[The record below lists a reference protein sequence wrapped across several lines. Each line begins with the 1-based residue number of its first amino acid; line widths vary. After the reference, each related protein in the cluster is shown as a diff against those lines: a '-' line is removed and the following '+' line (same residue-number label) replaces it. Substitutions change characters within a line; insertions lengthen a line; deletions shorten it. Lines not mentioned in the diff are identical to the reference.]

1 MPRRRPRRVHG
12 RPAELTTDTR
22 ENAQPQPGQTIGGAL
37 HKATI
42 RDVDV
47 AGKRVLVRVDF
58 NVPME
63 GGRIVDDSRIR
74 AALPTIT
81 DLVERNAAVILMTHL
96 GRPDGHVDEAY
107 RTRPLAERL
116 SQLLRRPVHHLD
128 DCIGP
133 AVEAAVTAM
142 RDGDIV
148 MLENVRFHPGET
160 KNDPVFAKQLAALGD
175 LYVDDAFGAAH
186 RAHASTAGIAQYLPA
201 VAGLL
206 MEREIKTLGRIMV
219 DPPHPLVAIIG
230 GSKISTKIGVVQ
242 SLLKRVD
249 RMCIGGAMANTFFKA
264 KGMEMG
270 RSLVEEDQLDVARS
284 LLSSAGLVLP
294 LDAVIATDAR
304 PGVKVETV
312 AIDAVPAD
320 MKVLDVGP
328 MTVERFLQTC
338 DGAHAVVWNGPLGVY
353 EVPPFDRGTDA
364 LAEGLAG
371 SDAETIIGGGDLVAA
386 LQKQHLSDRMSF
398 VSTGGGAT
406 LEFLEGKILPGIAV
420 LRDKNHA

>member
-1 MPRRRPRRVHG
+1 VGLLLPGRRPERVHG
-12 RPAELTTDTR
+12 RPAELTTDATV
-22 ENAQPQPGQTIGGAL
+22 GGAL

-42 RDVDV
+42 HDVDV

-58 NVPME
+58 NAPME
-63 GGRIVDDSRIR
+63 AGRIVDDTRIR

-81 DLVERNAAVILMTHL
+81 DLVERNARVIVMTHL
-96 GRPDGHVDEAY
+96 GRPDGQVDEAY

-116 SQLLRRPVHHLD
+116 SQLLERPVRHLD

-142 RDGDIV
+142 RDGDVV
-148 MLENVRFHPGET
+148 MLENVRFHRGET
-160 KNDPVFAKQLAALGD
+160 KNDPVFAKQLASLGD
-175 LYVDDAFGAAH
+175 LYVNDAFGAAH

-206 MEREIKTLGRIMV
+206 MEREIATLGRIMV

-230 GSKISTKIGVVQ
+230 GSKISTKIGVVR
-242 SLLKRVD
+242 SLLQRVD
-249 RMCIGGAMANTFFKA
+249 RLCIGGAMACTFFKA
-264 KGMEMG
+264 KGLEMG
-270 RSLVEEDQLDVARS
+270 RSLVEDDQLEVARS
-284 LLSSAGLVLP
+284 LLNAAGQGNGTLVLP
-294 LDAVIATDAR
+294 LDAVIATEAR

-353 EVPPFDRGTDA
+353 EVPPFDHGTDA

-386 LQKQHLSDRMSF
+386 LQKQHLADRMSF

-406 LEFLEGKILPGIAV
+406 LEFLEGKVLPGIAV
-420 LRDKNHA
+420 LRDKNDA

>member
-1 MPRRRPRRVHG
+1 M
-12 RPAELTTDTR
+12 R
-22 ENAQPQPGQTIGGAL
+22 ENPQPQPGQTIGGAL

-160 KNDPVFAKQLAALGD
+160 KNDPMFAKQLAALGD

-264 KGMEMG
+264 KGIEIG

>member
-1 MPRRRPRRVHG
+1 VPGRRPHRVHG
-12 RPAELTTDTR
+12 RPAELTTD
-22 ENAQPQPGQTIGGAL
+22 ATIGGAL
-37 HKATI
+37 QKATI

-63 GGRIVDDSRIR
+63 AGRIVDDTRIR
-74 AALPTIT
+74 EAIPTIRN
-81 DLVERNAAVILMTHL
+81 LVERRARLILMTHL
-96 GRPDGHVDEAY
+96 GRPDGQVDEAY
-107 RTRPLAERL
+107 RTTPLAIRL
-116 SQLLRRPVHHLD
+116 GELMERPVRHVD
-128 DCIGP
+128 ECVGP
-133 AVEAAVTAM
+133 AVEAAVHALL
-142 RDGDIV
+142 DGDIL
-148 MLENVRFHPGET
+148 MLENIRFHPEET
-160 KNDPVFAKQLAALGD
+160 KNDPAFARQLAALGD
-175 LYVDDAFGAAH
+175 LYVNDAFGTAH

-206 MEREIKTLGRIMV
+206 MEREIKTLGRIMT
-219 DPPHPLVAIIG
+219 DPPHPLVAIVG
-230 GSKISTKIGVVQ
+230 GSKISTKIGVLN
-242 SLLKRVD
+242 SLLRRVD
-249 RMCIGGAMANTFFKA
+249 RLCIGGAMACTLLKA
-264 KGMEMG
+264 KGLEMG
-270 RSLVEEDQLDVARS
+270 RSLVEDDQLDVARS
-284 LLSSAGLVLP
+284 LLASGGTLVLP
-294 LDAVIATDAR
+294 LDAVIAAEAR
-304 PGVKVETV
+304 PGVKIETV

-386 LQKQHLSDRMSF
+386 LQKQHLADRMSF

-406 LEFLEGKILPGIAV
+406 LEFLEGKTLPGIAA
-420 LRDKNHA
+420 LRDRADA

>member
-1 MPRRRPRRVHG
+1 VPGRRPHRVHG
-12 RPAELTTDTR
+12 RPAELTTD
-22 ENAQPQPGQTIGGAL
+22 ATIGGAL

-47 AGKRVLVRVDF
+47 AAKRVLVRVDF

-63 GGRIVDDSRIR
+63 AGRIVDDSRIR
-74 AALPTIT
+74 AALPTIE
-81 DLVERNAAVILMTHL
+81 DLVERSARVILMTHL
-96 GRPDGHVDEAY
+96 GRPDGQVDEAY
-107 RTRPLAERL
+107 RTTPLAKRL
-116 SQLLRRPVHHLD
+116 TELMGRQVRHLD
-128 DCIGP
+128 DCVGP
-133 AVEAAVTAM
+133 AVEAAVKAM
-142 RDGDIV
+142 RDGDII

-160 KNDPVFAKQLAALGD
+160 KNDPAFARQLANLGD
-175 LYVDDAFGAAH
+175 LYVNDAFGAAH
-186 RAHASTAGIAQYLPA
+186 RAHASTAGLAEFLPA

-206 MEREIKTLGRIMV
+206 MEREVKTLGRIMV

-230 GSKISTKIGVVQ
+230 GSKISSKIGVVR

-249 RMCIGGAMANTFFKA
+249 RLCIGGAMACTLFKA
-264 KGMEMG
+264 KGLEMG

-284 LLSSAGLVLP
+284 LLTSAGQGSTLVLP
-294 LDAVIATDAR
+294 LDAVIAADAR
-304 PGVKVETV
+304 PGVKVATV

-338 DGAHAVVWNGPLGVY
+338 DGAHAIVWNGPLGVY

-386 LQKQHLSDRMSF
+386 LQKQHLADRMSF

-420 LRDKNHA
+420 LRDKTNA

>member
-1 MPRRRPRRVHG
+1 VGLFVPGRRPHGFHG
-12 RPAELTTDTR
+12 RPAELTTD
-22 ENAQPQPGQTIGGAL
+22 ATIGGAL

-63 GGRIVDDSRIR
+63 AGRIVDDSRIR
-74 AALPTIT
+74 AAVPTIK
-81 DLVERNAAVILMTHL
+81 DLVERGARVILLTHL
-96 GRPDGHVDEAY
+96 GRPDGQVDEAY
-107 RTRPLAERL
+107 RTTPLAERL
-116 SQLLRRPVHHLD
+116 SELMGRPVRHLD
-128 DCIGP
+128 DSIGP
-133 AVEAAVTAM
+133 AVESAVKAM

-160 KNDPVFAKQLAALGD
+160 KNDPGFARQLAALGD
-175 LYVDDAFGAAH
+175 LYVNDAFGAAH
-186 RAHASTAGIAQYLPA
+186 RAHASTAGIAEYLPA

-206 MEREIKTLGRIMV
+206 MEREITTLGRIMV

-230 GSKISTKIGVVQ
+230 GSKISTKIGVVR
-242 SLLKRVD
+242 SLLQRVD
-249 RMCIGGAMANTFFKA
+249 RLCIGGAMAGTFLKA
-264 KGMEMG
+264 KGLEMG
-270 RSLVEEDQLDVARS
+270 RSLIEEDQLDVARS
-284 LLSSAGLVLP
+284 LLASAGQGSGTLVLP
-294 LDAVIATDAR
+294 LDAVIAAEAR
-304 PGVKVETV
+304 SNVKVETV

-338 DGAHAVVWNGPLGVY
+338 DGAHAIVWNGPLGVY

-386 LQKQHLSDRMSF
+386 LQKRHLADRMSF

-420 LRDKNHA
+420 LRDKNDA

>member
-1 MPRRRPRRVHG
+1 M
-12 RPAELTTDTR
+12 
-22 ENAQPQPGQTIGGAL
+22 
-37 HKATI
+37 
-42 RDVDV
+42 
-47 AGKRVLVRVDF
+47 LVRVDF

-63 GGRIVDDSRIR
+63 AGQIVDDSRIR
-74 AALPTIT
+74 AAIPTIK
-81 DLVERNAAVILMTHL
+81 DLVERRARVILMTHL
-96 GRPDGHVDEAY
+96 GRPDGQVDDAY
-107 RTRPLAERL
+107 RTTPLAERL
-116 SQLLRRPVHHLD
+116 AELLGRPVRHLD
-128 DCIGP
+128 DCVGP
-133 AVEAAVTAM
+133 AVEAAVQAM
-142 RDGDIV
+142 QDGDIV

-160 KNDPVFAKQLAALGD
+160 KNDPVFATQLAALGD
-175 LYVDDAFGAAH
+175 LFVNDAFGAAH
-186 RAHASTAGIAQYLPA
+186 RAHASTAGIAQHLPA

-219 DPPHPLVAIIG
+219 DPPRPFVAIIG
-230 GSKISTKIGVVQ
+230 GSKISTKIGVVR
-242 SLLKRVD
+242 SLLQRVD
-249 RMCIGGAMANTFFKA
+249 RLCIGGAMACTFFKA
-264 KGMEMG
+264 KGLEMG

-284 LLSSAGLVLP
+284 LLASAGQGSGTLVLP
-294 LDAVIATDAR
+294 LDAVIASEAR

-386 LQKQHLSDRMSF
+386 LQKQHLADRMSF

-420 LRDKNHA
+420 LREKNYA

>member
-1 MPRRRPRRVHG
+1 VPSRRPHRVHG
-12 RPAELTTDTR
+12 RPAELTTD
-22 ENAQPQPGQTIGGAL
+22 AAIGAAL
-37 HKATI
+37 DKATI

-63 GGRIVDDSRIR
+63 EGRIVDDSRIR
-74 AALPTIT
+74 AALPTIK
-81 DLVERNAAVILMTHL
+81 DLVERNARVILMTHL
-96 GRPDGHVDEAY
+96 GRPDGQVDEAY
-107 RTRPLAERL
+107 RTTPLARRL
-116 SQLLRRPVHHLD
+116 TELMGRQVRHLD
-128 DCIGP
+128 DCVGP
-133 AVEAAVTAM
+133 AVEAAVKAM
-142 RDGDIV
+142 RDGDII

-160 KNDPVFAKQLAALGD
+160 KNDPAFARQLVALGD
-175 LYVDDAFGAAH
+175 LYVNDAFGAAH
-186 RAHASTAGIAQYLPA
+186 RAHASTAGIAEFLPA

-219 DPPHPLVAIIG
+219 DPPRPLVAIIG
-230 GSKISTKIGVVQ
+230 GSKISSKIGVVR

-249 RMCIGGAMANTFFKA
+249 RLCIGGAMACTFFKA
-264 KGMEMG
+264 KGLEMG

-284 LLSSAGLVLP
+284 LLTSAGQGSTLVLP
-294 LDAVIATDAR
+294 LDAVIAADAR

-338 DGAHAVVWNGPLGVY
+338 DGAHAIVWNGPLGVY

-386 LQKQHLSDRMSF
+386 LQKQHLADRMSF

-406 LEFLEGKILPGIAV
+406 LEFLEGKILPGIAA
-420 LRDKNHA
+420 LRDKSNA

>member
-1 MPRRRPRRVHG
+1 MPGRRPHRVHG
-12 RPAELTTDTR
+12 RPAELTTDAT
-22 ENAQPQPGQTIGGAL
+22 TGGAL

-63 GGRIVDDSRIR
+63 AGGIVDDTRIR
-74 AALPTIT
+74 QAIPTIQN
-81 DLVERNAAVILMTHL
+81 LVERRARLILMTHL
-96 GRPDGHVDEAY
+96 GRPDGQVDEAY
-107 RTRPLAERL
+107 RTTPLATRL
-116 SQLLRRPVHHLD
+116 GELMGRPVRHLN
-128 DCIGP
+128 DCVGP
-133 AVEAAVTAM
+133 AVEAAVRALQ
-142 RDGDIV
+142 DGDIV

-175 LYVDDAFGAAH
+175 LFVNDAFGAAH

-219 DPPHPLVAIIG
+219 DPPRPLVAIIG
-230 GSKISTKIGVVQ
+230 GSKISTKIGVVR
-242 SLLKRVD
+242 SLLQRVD
-249 RMCIGGAMANTFFKA
+249 RFCIGGAMACTFFKA
-264 KGMEMG
+264 KGLEMG

-284 LLSSAGLVLP
+284 LLASAGQGSGTLVLP
-294 LDAVIATDAR
+294 LDAVIASEAR
-304 PGVKVETV
+304 PGVTVETV
-312 AIDAVPAD
+312 AIDAVPED

-386 LQKQHLSDRMSF
+386 LQKQHLADRMAF

-406 LEFLEGKILPGIAV
+406 LEFLEGKTLPGIAA
-420 LRDKNHA
+420 LRDRADA